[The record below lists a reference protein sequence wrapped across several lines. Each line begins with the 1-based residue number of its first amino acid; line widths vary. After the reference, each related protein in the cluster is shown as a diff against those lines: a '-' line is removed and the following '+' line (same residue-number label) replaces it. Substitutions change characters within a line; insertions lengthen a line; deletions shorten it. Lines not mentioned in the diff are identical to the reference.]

1 MPLPSEHIRRFEH
14 DLRIHER
21 RLAFL
26 RNEVDRF
33 TGEAEARE
41 LILQLGRDLR
51 VLGLVQDIQSLMDDT
66 GEGLDA
72 MVMSLR
78 AEPEAVLG
86 RASVELPAGWSVRID
101 DLDDR
106 LVVGIDLTVSS
117 WRLSCEWDSI
127 GGFRLVQHNVDEFG
141 ANGGDAVEVWI

>member
-1 MPLPSEHIRRFEH
+1 MPLPSEHVRRLEH

-26 RNEVDRF
+26 HGEVDRL
-33 TGEAEARE
+33 TSEAAAHE

-51 VLGLVQDIQSLMDDT
+51 VLGFVEDIQSLMEDT
-66 GEGLDA
+66 GEGLDE
-72 MVMSLR
+72 MLLSLR

-86 RASVELPAGWSVRID
+86 RASVELPAGWSVRVD

-106 LVVGIDLTVSS
+106 LVVGIDFTASS
-117 WRLSCEWDSI
+117 RRLSCQWDSVD
-127 GGFRLVQHNVDEFG
+127 GFRLVQHDVDG
-141 ANGGDAVEVWI
+141 HRPTW